1 MKPKI
6 LVTEPINPL
15 VIKELETHF
24 VVQVGNRGFFDIE
37 DNWLT
42 LQPDLHGILSMLS
55 NPVTEKVLA
64 HFPSLKIIC
73 NNAVGYNNIDIKAA
87 VKQNVLV
94 TNTPDIL
101 NNATADGTL
110 ALMLSTVR
118 NIPQSDQFI
127 RFGKFDGWH
136 PTNFCGLELDGA
148 KLGIFGMGRIGL
160 EVAKRA
166 HAFGMKIHYH
176 NRKAVKEDYSF
187 DPVYMNSL
195 KDLASEVD
203 VLIALCPLNE
213 TTRHAINSEILDA
226 LGPYAYL
233 INVSRG
239 PVVDEAVLAQ
249 YLLENKIAGAGLD
262 VFEFEPKINPL
273 LFKAKN
279 CVLTPHIAS
288 ATHKTRNAMLRM
300 CLNALKIA
308 LIDQNMSAVPYKVN
322 SAQTKDA

>member
-1 MKPKI
+1 MLKNQKKPKI

-15 VIKELETHF
+15 VIEELAIHF
-24 VVQVGNRGFFDIE
+24 EVKVGKRGYFDIV
-37 DNWLT
+37 DNWLA
-42 LQPDLHGILSMLS
+42 LEPDLAGILSMLS
-55 NPVTEKVLA
+55 NPITDKVLA

-73 NNAVGYNNIDIKAA
+73 NNAVGYNNIDTKAA
-87 VKQNVLV
+87 AKQNIVV

-101 NNATADGTL
+101 NNATADGTI

-136 PTNFCGLELDGA
+136 PTNFCGLELNGA
-148 KLGIFGMGRIGL
+148 KLGIFGMGRIGV

-166 HAFGMKIHYH
+166 HAFGMQIHYC
-176 NRKAVKEDYSF
+176 NTKAVKEHYSF
-187 DPVYMNSL
+187 EPVYIDNL

-203 VLIALCPLNE
+203 VLVALCPLNE
-213 TTRHAINSEILDA
+213 ATKHAINAEILDA
-226 LGPYAYL
+226 LGPNSYL

-262 VFEFEPKINPL
+262 VFEFEPKINPS
-273 LFKAKN
+273 LFKASN

-288 ATHKTRNAMLRM
+288 ATHKTRNAMLKM
-300 CLNALKIA
+300 CSNALKIA
-308 LIDQNMSAVPYKVN
+308 LIDQNMSAVPHKVN
-322 SAQTKDA
+322 